1 MRGLLCIHC
10 GIRICW
16 SAVRC
21 GKVIRQCLLSTKQC
35 FDLPMT
41 VSLVG
46 SSMRRRKRRG
56 NDIYASGPLIQAA
69 RIYCLP
75 QCLMLL
81 ALAAISEHVPHNS
94 YFNDHGRNTEAYICK
109 FMLLFMTKMLHL
121 VGARMCRAACWRG
134 TALSGA
140 ICLRYFSTCSEYIAA
155 ACLCPCR
162 TVEPTACLF

>member
-10 GIRICW
+10 GSQICW
-16 SAVRC
+16 SVVRC
-21 GKVIRQCLLSTKQC
+21 GKVIEQCLLNTKQC

-46 SSMRRRKRRG
+46 SSH
-56 NDIYASGPLIQAA
+56 L
-69 RIYCLP
+69 LP
-75 QCLMLL
+75 TSVFDAFGTCN
-81 ALAAISEHVPHNS
+81 SEHVPHNS

-109 FMLLFMTKMLHL
+109 STLLFMTKMLHL

-140 ICLRYFSTCSEYIAA
+140 ICLRNFSTCSEYIAA